1 MIDAI
6 CYVLANDR
14 LANTVLQV
22 LRRFLSYHT
31 PITEDYEDLGVEYA
45 SEYDMLHYFQ
55 EHPELAVTRYWS
67 GPQATPAT
75 AVIGG
80 HANLRF
86 THGVS
91 EPLSPKIMVGAHFL
105 ADGHLV
111 MSLTIANDDDE
122 TVDIVLA
129 ELMQFLQSTTGL
141 ISYVIYSN
149 FLTFDSAAEF
159 KAVCDSLQ

>member
-22 LRRFLSYHT
+22 LGRFLSYHT

-55 EHPELAVTRYWS
+55 EHPELRVTRYWN
-67 GPQATPAT
+67 GPQATPAKS
-75 AVIGG
+75 VGG
-80 HANLRF
+80 DHVDLRF
-86 THGVS
+86 MRGVHQ
-91 EPLSPKIMVGAHFL
+91 PSPPQIMVGAHFL

-111 MSLTIANDDDE
+111 MSLTIGEDDE
-122 TVDIVLA
+122 IVDLA
-129 ELMQFLQSTTGL
+129 LVALKQFLQSTTGL
-141 ISYVIYSN
+141 IPYANYSN

>member
-6 CYVLANDR
+6 CYVLANNR

-22 LRRFLSYHT
+22 LGRFLSYHI

-55 EHPELAVTRYWS
+55 EHPELSVTRYWN
-67 GPQATPAT
+67 GPEATPAKS
-75 AVIGG
+75 AGSDHV
-80 HANLRF
+80 NLHF
-86 THGVS
+86 TRGVHQS
-91 EPLSPKIMVGAHFL
+91 SLPEIMVGAHFL

-111 MSLTIANDDDE
+111 MSLTIGADDDE
-122 TVDIVLA
+122 IVDLTLI
-129 ELMQFLQSTTGL
+129 ELKQCLQSTTGL
-141 ISYVIYSN
+141 ISYANYSN
-149 FLTFDSAAEF
+149 FFTFDSAAEF